1 MGSVRLLP
9 HRAEVPVEQRP
20 DHVPYGRVTAPIQV
34 GSLWADRMLRL
45 GDLDREHVLRL
56 VETGGE
62 WPPLLVRKQ
71 DLRVID
77 GAHRLAAAHE
87 LGLETVEVELFD
99 GSETEALV
107 EALRR
112 NASHGLPLTLIER
125 KGGARQLLCARRE
138 WSDRMIG
145 RLCGLAAGTVKSL
158 RVAMGEGAP
167 VVPLERRIGRDGRA
181 RPARP
186 AEQRRR
192 IVEALRANP
201 GVPARVI
208 AHGVG
213 ASPATVRAVSDALQP
228 RNRKEPRNPEQVP
241 EPVES
246 EGRTPRPGR
255 VEKLWA
261 SDTAC
266 ASTDD
271 SLTFAGWFDRT
282 RIDVPTCSSHLA
294 SVPLSRVYEVADE
307 SRRRAQAWADF
318 AAALQRRPG
327 ALLRSAALKE
337 TW

>member
-9 HRAEVPVEQRP
+9 HRAELPVERQP
-20 DHVPYGRVTAPIQV
+20 DHVPYGRVTASIQLR
-34 GSLWADRMLRL
+34 SLWADRMLRL
-45 GDLDREHVLRL
+45 GDLDREHVHRL

-62 WPPLLVRKQ
+62 WPPLLVRRQ
-71 DLRVID
+71 DLGVID
-77 GAHRLAAAHE
+77 GAHRLAAARE
-87 LGLETVEVELFD
+87 LGLEAVEVELFD

-112 NASHGLPLTLIER
+112 NVSHGLPLTLIER
-125 KGGARQLLCARRE
+125 KGGARQLLCARPE

-158 RVAMGEGAP
+158 RVAIGEGAP
-167 VVPLERRIGRDGRA
+167 VVPRERRIGRDGRA

-192 IVEALRANP
+192 IMEALRANP
-201 GVPARVI
+201 GVSARAI

-213 ASPATVRAVSDALQP
+213 ASPGTVRAVSHALQP
-228 RNRKEPRNPEQVP
+228 RSRKQLPWRAEDD
-241 EPVES
+241 
-246 EGRTPRPGR
+246 RTTPHPGR

-266 ASTDD
+266 ASTDEAL
-271 SLTFAGWFDRT
+271 SFAGWFDRT
-282 RIDVPTCSSHLA
+282 RIDLPTCLSHLA

-307 SRRRAQAWADF
+307 SRRRAQAWTDF
-318 AAALQRRPG
+318 AAALQGRPG
-327 ALLRSAALKE
+327 ALLRSAAQRE